1 MLMNNVMHVNVLC
14 YINMLHVNMLT
25 VYCIPKGWSDQ
36 EIIIF
41 LMYPF
46 FSSYS
51 VVQDEMEQKLK
62 KKKKDLSHDFSKICT
77 W

>member
-1 MLMNNVMHVNVLC
+1 M
-14 YINMLHVNMLT
+14 

-36 EIIIF
+36 GIIVF

-51 VVQDEMEQKLK
+51 VVQDEMEQKSCRLK
-62 KKKKDLSHDFSKICT
+62 INK
-77 W
+77 